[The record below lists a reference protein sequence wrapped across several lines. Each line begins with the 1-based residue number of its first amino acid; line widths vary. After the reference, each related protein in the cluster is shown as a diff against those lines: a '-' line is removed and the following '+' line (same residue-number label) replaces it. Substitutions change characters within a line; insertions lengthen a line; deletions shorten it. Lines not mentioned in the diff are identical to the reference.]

1 MCVPPTFLSQ
11 DEDNNPILESLWKWY
26 GRKFQISRELVKKT
40 KAPPSWWWAKTNGW
54 PAISRGYHIVI
65 DLTTTATAVLE
76 AEAKHA
82 IQSCSARK
90 VVPRRWRELGLLAHH
105 HPRSWESPAGYVHTL
120 SCLYFL
126 GRPYSPLCWSNR
138 IYLTEFA
145 WGAYF
150 WRDQCYLHKHLWC
163 LLNWLLS
170 LPIPLGGY
178 PLLPCLVILI
188 RVAKH

>member
-1 MCVPPTFLSQ
+1 MCVPPLLSFLRTRTIIPFWKVYENDMEESSRY
-11 DEDNNPILESLWKWY
+11 LEESW
-26 GRKFQISRELVKKT
+26 VKKT

-138 IYLTEFA
+138 ISDGGVSNLV
-145 WGAYF
+145 
-150 WRDQCYLHKHLWC
+150 C
-163 LLNWLLS
+163 LRCVLLERS
-170 LPIPLGGY
+170 M
-178 PLLPCLVILI
+178 LL
-188 RVAKH
+188 A